1 MANPYQI
8 LGVSESDSDERIKDV
23 YRELCKKYHPDL
35 RPEGISKEQAESK
48 MAEIN
53 AAYDE
58 IMLMRKRGASYQ
70 GGGYSGGY
78 SQSQFADVRRL
89 INERRTAQAE
99 EILDGVPSD
108 KRNAEWYFL
117 KGTIYYSRGWLN
129 EAFTHLETAVRL
141 EPNNREYAEAY
152 QRLFQR
158 RNGSYNAGGYR
169 TSGNAGGCDSC
180 DTCTLLCCADSCCEC
195 MGGDCIPCL

>member
-1 MANPYQI
+1 MANPYQV
-8 LGVSESDSDERIKDV
+8 LGVSENDSDEQIKNV
-23 YRELCKKYHPDL
+23 YRDLCKKYHPDL

-58 IMLMRKRGASYQ
+58 IMLMRKRGASHQ

-89 INERRTAQAE
+89 INERRIAQAE
-99 EILDGVPSD
+99 EILDGVPAD

-141 EPNNREYAEAY
+141 DPNNREYAEAY

-158 RNGSYNAGGYR
+158 RSGNYNAGGYR
-169 TSGNAGGCDSC
+169 TGDSAGGCDSC
-180 DTCTLLCCADSCCEC
+180 DLCTLMCCANSCCEC
-195 MGGDCIPCL
+195 MGGRGCC